1 MSRIFGSFFC
11 KILHTNEEREISD
24 QEKVVRESNV
34 RVLTSRT
41 GLNPSSKRAS
51 LSLMASLAALRA
63 GYEREARVIKYTKKT
78 ANKEKKIMRK
88 KILISD
94 AVYVL
99 LQPWLVYF
107 AFGDGRGRIPPQ
119 ARFVLMALVGLMM
132 MVNLYFCEENCF
144 QKIKKEET
152 KENGNAWV
160 LTLALLVQ
168 SVVLVVPMMIGI
180 HIKI

>member
-1 MSRIFGSFFC
+1 
-11 KILHTNEEREISD
+11 
-24 QEKVVRESNV
+24 
-34 RVLTSRT
+34 
-41 GLNPSSKRAS
+41 
-51 LSLMASLAALRA
+51 
-63 GYEREARVIKYTKKT
+63 
-78 ANKEKKIMRK
+78 MRK
-88 KILISD
+88 KMLVSD

-144 QKIKKEET
+144 QKMQKEET

-160 LTLALLVQ
+160 LTFALLVQ
-168 SVVLVVPMMIGI
+168 SVVLIVPAVVGVSVGV
-180 HIKI
+180 